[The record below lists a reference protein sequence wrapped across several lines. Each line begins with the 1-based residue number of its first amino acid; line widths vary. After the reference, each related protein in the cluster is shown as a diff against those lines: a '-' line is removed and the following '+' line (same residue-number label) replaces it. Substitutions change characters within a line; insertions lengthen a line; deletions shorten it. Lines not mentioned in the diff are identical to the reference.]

1 MKAIMTTTPTHSHP
15 YDQLRF
21 SAYRGTT
28 TKSWQDV
35 LEALTGGESYY
46 KTREGKANIPRY
58 TDAAYVT
65 DTFGTPLAKVLWN
78 PALPE
83 VFFDVS
89 EGFCK
94 KAIPQLRGL
103 IEHQVTSTNL
113 FMETTQKFGFE
124 DILTRCTVVQ
134 KANPRM
140 RVERTGDWNRPR
152 KGSRTYTIGSR
163 SSACQIVLHQ
173 VAAKTHWYVDPDT
186 DLVRL
191 EWRFRPEDDTRKA
204 SASTFT
210 PSEYFTF
217 DMSPMAC
224 QLANL
229 VLSEGLVRP
238 AIQKAFSAARVPKM
252 SEAERDDLLISEHAR
267 LLRHLV
273 ASDAG
278 RDAAFDVMRAG
289 LTALN
294 GHLPAVVAA
303 S

>member
-1 MKAIMTTTPTHSHP
+1 MEQRP
-15 YDQLRF
+15 
-21 SAYRGTT
+21 
-28 TKSWQDV
+28 KSWKDV
-35 LEALTGGESYY
+35 LEALTGGESHY

-94 KAIPQLRGL
+94 KAIPRLRER
-103 IEHQVTSTNL
+103 IEHLATSTNL
-113 FMETTQKFGFE
+113 FVETSQKFGFE

-140 RVERTGDWNRPR
+140 RFERTGDWNRPR

-173 VAAKTHWYVDPDT
+173 VAAKTHWYAYPDT

-191 EWRFRPEDDTRKA
+191 EWRFRPEDQTQKA

-229 VLSEGLVRP
+229 VLSEELVRP
-238 AIQKAFSAARVPKM
+238 PSEEALAAARVAEM
-252 SEAERDDLLISEHAR
+252 TEAERGDAVISEYGR
-267 LLRHLV
+267 LLRHLIAID
-273 ASDAG
+273 AS
-278 RDAAFDVMRAG
+278 RDAAFDAMQAG
-289 LTALN
+289 MSALN
-294 GHLPAVVAA
+294 GHLPTMAAA
-303 S
+303 SGI